1 MKIEVDSKKELILNT
16 ALSLLAKNGFAK
28 TTLDDIAS
36 ALGMKKSSLYYYYQN
51 KDALLQ
57 DVIDREQQ
65 RFCNMLSSAVEA
77 DLPFLDKLIKYETVK
92 FNIIADHIK
101 LFDINT
107 SLLLELKSRIF
118 EKRDELQG
126 KDLNMLKGMLDE
138 AVRKKEI
145 VKCDTYAVARNI
157 ITISSSLRHNEFYH
171 SAFLMNYKMDFDN
184 ALEEMIFNI
193 KMIFAPILTNK
204 KLIKETT

>member
-65 RFCNMLSSAVEA
+65 RFCNSSAA
-77 DLPFLDKLIKYETVK
+77 RLRQICPFL
-92 FNIIADHIK
+92 
-101 LFDINT
+101 T
-107 SLLLELKSRIF
+107 S
-118 EKRDELQG
+118 
-126 KDLNMLKGMLDE
+126 
-138 AVRKKEI
+138 
-145 VKCDTYAVARNI
+145 
-157 ITISSSLRHNEFYH
+157 
-171 SAFLMNYKMDFDN
+171 
-184 ALEEMIFNI
+184 
-193 KMIFAPILTNK
+193 
-204 KLIKETT
+204 